1 MQMLRHLNTAF
12 VYPDA
17 ENWETN
23 RKLWDEY
30 AKEWSQSSSWVRKMA
45 SDVGTGVEDLACIG
59 EEWSDRK
66 SLDEVMAAFVTP
78 NLHDSKLVAEIGSG
92 GGRMALRVAPHVKT
106 LKCYD
111 ISMEMLKRAKAAVDT
126 AGIQNVTFCLL
137 KQPQLPASH
146 SDAYDFIYCFD
157 VMVHMDI
164 HTIWRYLT
172 GIHNLLRSGGM
183 AFVSAANLLSRR
195 GWARFS
201 RQKKYSVGGFYFISP
216 DIFRFLVDK
225 ANFEIVK
232 DSVADTARKEGTE
245 GNVYFDRDM
254 LLLLRK
260 KLEK

>member
-1 MQMLRHLNTAF
+1 
-12 VYPDA
+12 
-17 ENWETN
+17 
-23 RKLWDEY
+23 
-30 AKEWSQSSSWVRKMA
+30 
-45 SDVGTGVEDLACIG
+45 
-59 EEWSDRK
+59 
-66 SLDEVMAAFVTP
+66 
-78 NLHDSKLVAEIGSG
+78 
-92 GGRMALRVAPHVKT
+92 
-106 LKCYD
+106 
-111 ISMEMLKRAKAAVDT
+111 
-126 AGIQNVTFCLL
+126 
-137 KQPQLPASH
+137 
-146 SDAYDFIYCFD
+146 
-157 VMVHMDI
+157 
-164 HTIWRYLT
+164 
-172 GIHNLLRSGGM
+172 M